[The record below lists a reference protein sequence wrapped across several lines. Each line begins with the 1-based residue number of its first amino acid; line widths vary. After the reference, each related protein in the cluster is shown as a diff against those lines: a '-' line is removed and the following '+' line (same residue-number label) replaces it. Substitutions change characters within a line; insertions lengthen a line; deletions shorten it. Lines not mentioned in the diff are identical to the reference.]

1 MSATTADLVV
11 KTVYH
16 DDVRRFKL
24 SQASLVHLRE
34 LISKAYE
41 KLPAYSIKYTDPEG
55 DVCSIGSD
63 AELEEAFNVSGTTLK
78 LDILPTEESRA
89 SEVKSTGRNL
99 ETEKKVE
106 VETPKKEDAKSPSG
120 AQDEKQGKD
129 PNALC
134 GLCLELAQDKDIQAK
149 LPEIMQSVLATI
161 EKGELNIKSL
171 LSNLFTD
178 VPSLRE
184 NQVVQKVLPIIAS
197 QGEKIN
203 AALDR
208 AKNYIPMILPMLK
221 ELPQMIPQFI
231 GTLGSLDSNDL
242 KDQLKELFTR
252 GCPFPCEE
260 PESDESGEE
269 PKGGVPVHENVK
281 CDGCGAFP
289 ITGER
294 FKCTVCHNFDLCS
307 TCEQK
312 NTHPTSH
319 PLLKIKEAPRRDIH
333 YGVTC
338 DGCGV
343 VPIKGVRF
351 KCLVCPNYDLCA
363 VCEAKNAHPADHTLL
378 KLKERKR
385 GCGRFGGRPFQHFP
399 LFGHGFG
406 HRGRHGFGFGGHCG
420 QRGNGDFGFGGHCGR
435 FGGHWGQRGAR
446 HGLHGLFKGIAKILG
461 LNKGAWGGAE
471 KCGWAKKC
479 HRSDVGKCH
488 GKEGFK
494 CRKSQSQL
502 DAEFGQDVNY
512 PDGSIIPSAT
522 TITKVWRMK
531 NTGSVTW
538 PEGSK
543 VIFLRGNRE
552 LLGEVEE
559 FAVPLAKPGEAVDVS
574 CPIIVPAK
582 AGPYS
587 AYFRLAD
594 KERAVFG
601 HRFWVEF
608 DVKDDKVDTKK
619 EVVEGKE
626 ESKKIAQGLDSTI
639 PSIYPTLTTSPLV
652 TLPKVSKYAS
662 ALGVLEK
669 MGFVNEKLNT
679 SLLERAQGNVE
690 QVVTWLLEM
699 ENSSQ
704 H

>member
-106 VETPKKEDAKSPSG
+106 VETPKEDAKSPSG

-134 GLCLELAQDKDIQAK
+134 GLCLELVQDKDIQAK
-149 LPEIMQSVLATI
+149 LPEITQSVLATI

-184 NQVVQKVLPIIAS
+184 NQVVQKVLPVIAS

-221 ELPQMIPQFI
+221 ELPQMIPQFL
-231 GTLGSLDSNDL
+231 GTLDSLDSNDF
-242 KDQLKELFTR
+242 KDQLKELFAR

-269 PKGGVPVHENVK
+269 AKGGEGVPVHENVK

-289 ITGER
+289 ITGDR
-294 FKCTVCHNFDLCS
+294 FKCTVCHNFDLCT

-333 YGVTC
+333 HGVTC

-385 GCGRFGGRPFQHFP
+385 GCGRFGGRPFQPFP
-399 LFGHGFG
+399 FFAHGFG
-406 HRGRHGFGFGGHCG
+406 HRGRHGFGFGGPCGQRGNFGFGGPCG

-435 FGGHWGQRGAR
+435 RGGFAR
-446 HGLHGLFKGIAKILG
+446 HGFFGLFKGIAKILG
-461 LNKGAWGGAE
+461 LHKGAWAGAE
-471 KCGWAKKC
+471 KCGWTKKC
-479 HRSDVGKCH
+479 HRSNVGKCH
-488 GKEGFK
+488 GKGEGFK
-494 CRKSQSQL
+494 CRRAQSQF
-502 DAEFGQDVNY
+502 DAEFVQDINY

-522 TITKVWRMK
+522 IITKVWRVK
-531 NTGSVTW
+531 NSGSATW

-574 CPIIVPAK
+574 SQSMSLQKLVTTPPISDLRIKNVL
-582 AGPYS
+582 S
-587 AYFRLAD
+587 LAI
-594 KERAVFG
+594 VFG
-601 HRFWVEF
+601 LNLMS
-608 DVKDDKVDTKK
+608 KMTKLTPRK
-619 EVVEGKE
+619 RWLKGK
-626 ESKKIAQGLDSTI
+626 KKAKKLLKALIQLF
-639 PSIYPTLTTSPLV
+639 
-652 TLPKVSKYAS
+652 LPFIQ
-662 ALGVLEK
+662 L
-669 MGFVNEKLNT
+669 
-679 SLLERAQGNVE
+679 
-690 QVVTWLLEM
+690 
-699 ENSSQ
+699 
-704 H
+704 